1 MKIERSRRDLVG
13 HAGFVVQKWLKC
25 GKIWYV
31 LSEYNIF
38 RLHSEKGCAIIKSKM
53 VKRLGGESMAQLS
66 DSIEQFIKEL
76 MCEEAHIE
84 LRRNELAQHFGCA
97 PSQINYVLA
106 TRFSVDHGYIIESRR
121 GGGGYVRIVRMQERA
136 EGNLLEALLKRVGN
150 SVDEDTAGAIITH
163 LTDLKLVT
171 GNEGA
176 LMRSAVSRNAL
187 ALPISA
193 KDVLRAAVLRNMLVQ
208 VFRNIEGGDQK

>member
-1 MKIERSRRDLVG
+1 
-13 HAGFVVQKWLKC
+13 
-25 GKIWYV
+25 
-31 LSEYNIF
+31 
-38 RLHSEKGCAIIKSKM
+38 
-53 VKRLGGESMAQLS
+53 MAQLS

-150 SVDEDTAGAIITH
+150 SVDEDTAYAIIAH
-163 LTDLKLVT
+163 LTDLKLLT
-171 GNEGA
+171 GREAA
-176 LMRSAVSRNAL
+176 LMRAAVSRNAL
-187 ALPISA
+187 ALPVSA

>member
-1 MKIERSRRDLVG
+1 
-13 HAGFVVQKWLKC
+13 
-25 GKIWYV
+25 
-31 LSEYNIF
+31 
-38 RLHSEKGCAIIKSKM
+38 
-53 VKRLGGESMAQLS
+53 MAQLS

-76 MCEEAHIE
+76 MCEEQHIE

-136 EGNLLEALLKRVGN
+136 EGNLLESLLNRVGN
-150 SVDEDTAGAIITH
+150 SVDEDTANAIIAH
-163 LTDLKLVT
+163 LKDLKLIT
-171 GNEGA
+171 MNEA
-176 LMRSAVSRNAL
+176 RLMRSAVSRNAL

-208 VFRNIEGGDQK
+208 VFRNIEGGEQ